1 MMQDHWHGRQDVA
14 MAQGPPSLFCP
25 SLQLC
30 WPSECLPASPR
41 ETAGRSPKATFG
53 LLLWFK
59 GGGGGEQRFTCGQQG
74 VQKERC
80 SAAMGAAMGT
90 RLWGVLW
97 AVLTP
102 RLSSGWVWV
111 STSCAKNRFSSFGG
125 DGQVPVAWQYL
136 TGDSR

>member
-1 MMQDHWHGRQDVA
+1 

-59 GGGGGEQRFTCGQQG
+59 GGGGGEQRFTGGRQG
-74 VQKERC
+74 VQKEQC
-80 SAAMGAAMGT
+80 SGCSHGNKTLGSPLGCAHSQVE
-90 RLWGVLW
+90 LWLGL
-97 AVLTP
+97 
-102 RLSSGWVWV
+102 
-111 STSCAKNRFSSFGG
+111 
-125 DGQVPVAWQYL
+125 GQYELCQEPF
-136 TGDSR
+136 